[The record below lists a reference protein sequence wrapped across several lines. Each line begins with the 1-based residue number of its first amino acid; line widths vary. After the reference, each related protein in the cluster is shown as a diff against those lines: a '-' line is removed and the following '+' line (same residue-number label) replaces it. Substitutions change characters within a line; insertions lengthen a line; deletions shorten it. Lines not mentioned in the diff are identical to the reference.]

1 MDPRL
6 FSHLAEEVRRR
17 LCSAEPA
24 HDFCHVLRVVENAR
38 LIADAEGANSDV
50 VRLSALLHELVN
62 LPKHHPQSVRSGE
75 LCALQ
80 AVSLLTHEG
89 VEKSLVQQVGES
101 IRVHGFSAGLTANS
115 LEAQILQDADR
126 LDAIGAIGV
135 ARCFATCSSMGR
147 PFYNPEDPFCE
158 HREPDDKQWGLD
170 HFYRQTPRDTGATQ
184 HTHRVS
190 DCRTAHRVFYIG
202 F

>member
-1 MDPRL
+1 
-6 FSHLAEEVRRR
+6 
-17 LCSAEPA
+17 
-24 HDFCHVLRVVENAR
+24 LRVVENAR
-38 LIADAEGANSDV
+38 LIADAEGANGDV

-62 LPKHHPQSVRSGE
+62 LPKHHPQSARSGE

-89 VEKSLVQQVGES
+89 VEEPLVQQVGES
-101 IRVHGFSAGLTANS
+101 IRVHSFSAGLIANS

-170 HFYRQTPRDTGATQ
+170 HFYRKLLVIRERLNT
-184 HTHRVS
+184 
-190 DCRTAHRVFYIG
+190 RTACLIAEQRTEFLHRFLKQLRSELYQNPLES
-202 F
+202 